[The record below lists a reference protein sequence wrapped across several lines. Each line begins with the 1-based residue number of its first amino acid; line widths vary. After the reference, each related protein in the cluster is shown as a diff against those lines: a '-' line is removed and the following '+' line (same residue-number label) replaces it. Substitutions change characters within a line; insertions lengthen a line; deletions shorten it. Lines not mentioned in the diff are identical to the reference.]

1 MAASRKEIWVRIYG
15 VPLQLWHEPVFRT
28 ILKAYGEVIGLDE
41 ETRGRSRFDV
51 ARVKILVPIL
61 GDIDFTQEISSQGLK
76 FVIRV
81 VEERGGPLEFVHISR
96 AEEQPRWSEAGSSC
110 DSGDR
115 GDRGTEEALVE
126 GGVFGGSVSGDSDGS
141 EQGQHVVSV
150 GMQTTQKG
158 LEDNMNMKE
167 KPQVSFGR
175 AEVERPILSNL
186 HADKT
191 NGRENFCV
199 DVTKVKSIRGLS
211 GPNLGE
217 RGKLGLG
224 EQEEGFELVGQ
235 ASEVS
240 PVFVME
246 TNVNGPNVLSPIIQ
260 PVCFSEQGR
269 EDQIEEVERVIQ
281 VEGNSVIDKVDL
293 LLEAARG
300 KKNMANLGHNFT
312 LEDSNLSSSSN
323 SIPNSLKQS
332 RQRKPLSRLPFPG
345 MVGPK
350 CLRLV
355 EIVNSVGATSRR
367 KKNSKEDRG
376 SDTQKSGDRS
386 EGEETESVPEVA
398 EVETLSNP
406 DGNSIDCVLNTAPVG
421 NMSSSGINL
430 LLGDETLEEVEV
442 FVANRQGPEAKRQE
456 AELILEIQADMGLNF
471 VEEKEGL
478 VEHLVELEERYRE
491 KLARTEE
498 RQGYQ

>member
-1 MAASRKEIWVRIYG
+1 
-15 VPLQLWHEPVFRT
+15 
-28 ILKAYGEVIGLDE
+28 
-41 ETRGRSRFDV
+41 
-51 ARVKILVPIL
+51 
-61 GDIDFTQEISSQGLK
+61 
-76 FVIRV
+76 
-81 VEERGGPLEFVHISR
+81 
-96 AEEQPRWSEAGSSC
+96 
-110 DSGDR
+110 
-115 GDRGTEEALVE
+115 
-126 GGVFGGSVSGDSDGS
+126 
-141 EQGQHVVSV
+141 
-150 GMQTTQKG
+150 
-158 LEDNMNMKE
+158 
-167 KPQVSFGR
+167 
-175 AEVERPILSNL
+175 
-186 HADKT
+186 
-191 NGRENFCV
+191 
-199 DVTKVKSIRGLS
+199 
-211 GPNLGE
+211 
-217 RGKLGLG
+217 
-224 EQEEGFELVGQ
+224 
-235 ASEVS
+235 
-240 PVFVME
+240 ME